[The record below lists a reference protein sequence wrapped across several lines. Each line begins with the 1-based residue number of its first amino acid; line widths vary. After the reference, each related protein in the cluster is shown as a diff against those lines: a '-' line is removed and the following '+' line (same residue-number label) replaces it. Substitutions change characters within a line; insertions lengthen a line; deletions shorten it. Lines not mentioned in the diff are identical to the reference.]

1 MMRYSNRLFQAIM
14 PILCCVFL
22 ILPAGC
28 NKRKEPEET
37 HQSEY
42 VFTQEKKY
50 TRDELRDIMI
60 SIGEEKNAH
69 PYDEVHWSRKIMAMG
84 VNTDDNCLD
93 ITVIDCDDEIF
104 QYLLDNLKDYPV
116 RIRVTDYWV
125 MKDFSI
131 VEEHKYIRHDDG
143 SIEEYHYRRREEEET
158 SSTSAHNKGKL

>member
-1 MMRYSNRLFQAIM
+1 MRRLVISV
-14 PILCCVFL
+14 LCLVVL
-22 ILPAGC
+22 WSAGC
-28 NKRKEPEET
+28 RTKSSSSEET
-37 HQSEY
+37 HLSEY

-60 SIGEEKNAH
+60 SIVEEKNAH
-69 PYDEVHWSRKIMAMG
+69 PYDEAHWSRKIMSMG

-104 QYLLDNLKDYPV
+104 QYLIDNLKDYPV

-143 SIEEYHYRRREEEET
+143 SIEEYHYRRREEEEA
-158 SSTSAHNKGKL
+158 SSTSVHNKGKL